1 MTILKKKVLLLIIIV
16 IIALV
21 ITGCWNAMELN
32 ALGITLV
39 MGLDF
44 EKGKVLLT
52 AEIIEPIPAKEKSS
66 VGKDTAVKYVQG
78 IGDNIFD
85 AFRDITLKFD
95 RKLYIAHNK
104 IIILGEEFAKE
115 ASINDIDLLVRDHE
129 QRETAYLL
137 IAKGS
142 KAYDVMGVASGLEE
156 IPGNYILKLVENFK
170 YNPKTINIDLAEYL
184 RYFYYMGQQPVLG
197 IIEKKEKRKINK
209 LEKTSEGKEYELTIL
224 GGAAFNKDQ
233 LVGYL
238 SGVETKSFNFI
249 MGRVKT
255 GIVTFPTPIAS
266 IDETSTPTPPIESD
280 INSKRTT
287 RIHMSTMDIVK
298 LKAKK
303 DVEII
308 DDNIVLK
315 AKIKLRGSLE
325 EMTGDIDIT
334 KQENIKEIEKACS
347 EEIKKGVSNTII
359 KVQKEFKSDIFG
371 FGSVFHRKYPDEW
384 KKIKN
389 NWNEVFSEAD
399 FQVEVDTNVIRN
411 GLINTPVIRIKGK

>member
-1 MTILKKKVLLLIIIV
+1 
-16 IIALV
+16 
-21 ITGCWNAMELN
+21 MELN
-32 ALGITLV
+32 ALGIAFV

-44 EKGKVLLT
+44 ENDKVLLT
-52 AEIIEPIPAKEKSS
+52 AEVIEPVPAKEKTSI
-66 VGKDTAVKYVQG
+66 GKGTAVTYVQG
-78 IGDNIFD
+78 IGDNLFD

-170 YNPKTINIDLAEYL
+170 YNPKAINVDLAEYL

-209 LEKTSEGKEYELTIL
+209 LEETSGEKEYELTIL
-224 GGAAFNKDQ
+224 GGAAFNKEK

-238 SGVETKSFNFI
+238 SVVETKGFNFI
-249 MGRVKT
+249 MERVKT

-266 IDETSTPTPPIESD
+266 VDETSTPTPSVESD
-280 INSKRTT
+280 IRSKKSTK
-287 RIHMSTMDIVK
+287 IHMSTMDIIK

-308 DDNIVLK
+308 DNNIVLK
-315 AKIKLRGSLE
+315 TKIKLRGSLE

-334 KQENIKEIEKACS
+334 KQENIKLIEKFCS
-347 EEIKKGVSNTII
+347 KEIKRGTSNIII
-359 KVQKEFKSDIFG
+359 KAQKEFKSDIFG
-371 FGSVFHRKYPDEW
+371 FGSVFHRKYPEEW
-384 KKIKN
+384 KKIKD
-389 NWNEVFSEAD
+389 NWNQVFSEAD
-399 FQVEVDTNVIRN
+399 FQVEVETNVIRT
-411 GLINTPVIRIKGK
+411 GLINTPISRIKGK